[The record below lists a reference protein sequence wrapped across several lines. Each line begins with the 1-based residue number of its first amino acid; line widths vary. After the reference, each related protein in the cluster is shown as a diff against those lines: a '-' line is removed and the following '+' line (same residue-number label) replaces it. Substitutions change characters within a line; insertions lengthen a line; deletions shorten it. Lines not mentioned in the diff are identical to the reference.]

1 VSSSFSLGSSH
12 PTASPLNT
20 ASEEI
25 VLVEL
30 DSPIHAAASVIRE
43 ADSVHH
49 LPPGPLLSQLPDP
62 CKPRLCSLT
71 TGYGQGDRLRLKLV
85 LIEVVCSE
93 YGNAALD
100 HLSTLSQF
108 PLLSPSV
115 LRSPSLLLS
124 IPPLR
129 KWSLSVWFRLSFR
142 LRRSCGKRTF
152 GIITCNLSVNSES
165 RIYFLSFI
173 LNPAS
178 PTKLMQFVLSP
189 LVPIICGLCIE
200 PRSIGTNGSF
210 VFDN

>member
-1 VSSSFSLGSSH
+1 MSSSFSLGSSH

-115 LRSPSLLLS
+115 LRSPPA
-124 IPPLR
+124 PPLDTALEEMVFVSMVSSIL
-129 KWSLSVWFRLSFR
+129 SLASVMWEANFWHHHL
-142 LRRSCGKRTF
+142 
-152 GIITCNLSVNSES
+152 
-165 RIYFLSFI
+165 
-173 LNPAS
+173 
-178 PTKLMQFVLSP
+178 QFE
-189 LVPIICGLCIE
+189 CQQ
-200 PRSIGTNGSF
+200 
-210 VFDN
+210 